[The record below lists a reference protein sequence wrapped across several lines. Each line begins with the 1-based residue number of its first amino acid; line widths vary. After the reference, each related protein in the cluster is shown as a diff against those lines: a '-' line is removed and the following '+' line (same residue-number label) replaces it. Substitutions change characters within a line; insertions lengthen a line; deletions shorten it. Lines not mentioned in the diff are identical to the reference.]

1 MLSQGMP
8 KTLSIVGA
16 GRVGRA
22 LGKRLREL
30 GWKIGV
36 VTTRN
41 EATARRAVRFI
52 GAGRPHAGLTR
63 QLLLTRVILL
73 ATPDSALKEAAAE
86 LARIG
91 GEELAGKIVLHTSGA
106 LDSRVLGPVRAQGAA
121 VGSIHPLQTFSG
133 IGLPPL
139 AGRIFAIEGDPSAL
153 RMARRITRA
162 LGGVPVRIPG
172 EKKPLYH
179 AACALAAGHLLAV
192 MEAAT
197 RALLS
202 IGMKRREAVR
212 ALLPLTRQV
221 LLNFER
227 LGPAAAWTGPLSRAD
242 YNVVGMHAVA
252 LRDLPP
258 EFGAAH
264 EALARLGARVLARQ
278 PEEML
283 AALQQVFQDAQQ
295 VKKAT
300 GGRV

>member
-1 MLSQGMP
+1 MASVV
-8 KTLSIVGA
+8 SIVGA

-36 VTTRN
+36 VTARS
-41 EATARRAVRFI
+41 EATAKRAVRFI
-52 GAGRPHAGLTR
+52 GAGQPHGRLTR
-63 QLLLTRVILL
+63 EVLPARVILV
-73 ATPDSALKEAAAE
+73 ATPDDALGEVARE

-106 LDSRVLGPVRAQGAA
+106 RDSRVLEPVRSLGAA
-121 VGSIHPLQTFSG
+121 VGSLHPLQTFSG
-133 IGLPPL
+133 VGVPPL
-139 AGRIFAIEGDPSAL
+139 AGRVFAIEGDAAAL
-153 RMARRITRA
+153 RMARQITRA

-221 LLNFER
+221 LQNFER
-227 LGPAAAWTGPLSRAD
+227 LGPSAAWTGPLSRRD
-242 YNVVGMHAVA
+242 YNVVGLHAEA

-258 EFGAAH
+258 EFAAAH
-264 EALARLGARVLARQ
+264 QALARLGAVVLARH
-278 PEEML
+278 PEEAL
-283 AALQQVFQDAQQ
+283 AALERVFQQAPR

-300 GGRV
+300 GGKA